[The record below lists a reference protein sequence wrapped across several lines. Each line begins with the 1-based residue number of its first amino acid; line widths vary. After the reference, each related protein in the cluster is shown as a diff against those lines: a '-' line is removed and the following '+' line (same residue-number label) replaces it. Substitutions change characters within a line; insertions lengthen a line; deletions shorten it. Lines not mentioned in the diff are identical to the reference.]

1 MRNRRILCFDKE
13 GEGRRAKEIDNIYS
27 FLEFFEIFSL
37 QKKKIAESKIVCFS
51 ARDSQIKVFFLYR
64 ARVDKMRKIVL
75 PSARSLV
82 PFEKCGIILVVIPRE
97 SSDKTPVST

>member
-1 MRNRRILCFDKE
+1 M
-13 GEGRRAKEIDNIYS
+13 
-27 FLEFFEIFSL
+27 
-37 QKKKIAESKIVCFS
+37 
-51 ARDSQIKVFFLYR
+51 FFLYR

>member
-37 QKKKIAESKIVCFS
+37 QKKIAESKIVCFS

-82 PFEKCGIILVVIPRE
+82 PFEKCGIILMVIPRE